1 MLGAFPRYLISG
13 IYMVLSFASLD
24 VPAVTLAVLPIF
36 LGALLFHCLGRV
48 NLFSLFS
55 SFDFILKQN
64 PSSAPSISWSCSL
77 SHNIDEVKWVAPF
90 SPNHGKPTDASI
102 QNHYTSFPLWCI
114 PYPATLILRD
124 EKGCW
129 ISLFPKAISWFRMF
143 LECNPTSLPYLQLD
157 IFLNLS

>member
-77 SHNIDEVKWVAPF
+77 PHNRWSQMSSSFFSLPCKAYWCFHPKSLYLRAP
-90 SPNHGKPTDASI
+90 
-102 QNHYTSFPLWCI
+102 
-114 PYPATLILRD
+114 
-124 EKGCW
+124 
-129 ISLFPKAISWFRMF
+129 SLFDVFPTQLPWFCEMKKAAEF
-143 LECNPTSLPYLQLD
+143 LFFQRRSHGSECS
-157 IFLNLS
+157 